1 VALRDADEVTEFYN
15 RLYVGWYSEYSGGGG
30 EIDFIESWEPGSLL
44 DVGCGKGSLLKYAH
58 ARGHRVS
65 GLDLSPVA
73 LEMAAW
79 EVPSAELELGVA
91 EEMPFGDETFD
102 YVTCLGSLEHFAEP
116 PLAVRE
122 MSRVLKPGGK
132 AVVAVPN
139 SHHLEAVVNSL
150 RYGISGHDGQI
161 LEELGTYNQWRE
173 MLEENGLQV
182 VGVDKYNKRPPLMFL
197 GYGVY
202 TIAKGSPTDHPEGV
216 AKQLFE
222 MGEGK
227 DLKGMMAL
235 VDPAKAG
242 LLQPQFEYRFIN
254 NKFGQGFTRVLVY
267 TPVEDGTTATV
278 TLTVPSHYIQ
288 GKLAGSTVKVAD
300 IRLIKVGGK
309 WMVSDVFFG
318 LY

>member
-1 VALRDADEVTEFYN
+1 M
-15 RLYVGWYSEYSGGGG
+15 
-30 EIDFIESWEPGSLL
+30 
-44 DVGCGKGSLLKYAH
+44 KYAH

-79 EVPSAELELGVA
+79 EVPSAELEVGVA

-182 VGVDKYNKRPPLMFL
+182 VGVDKYNKRPPLRPPSIKNLFL
-197 GYGVY
+197 RAARPFTPLNLSY
-202 TIAKGSPTDHPEGV
+202 
-216 AKQLFE
+216 LFIE
-222 MGEGK
+222 MGAVK

-278 TLTVPSHYIQ
+278 TLTVPSQYIQ
-288 GKLAGSTVKVAD
+288 GKLAGSTIKVAD
-300 IRLIKVGGK
+300 VKLIKVGGK
-309 WMVSDVFFG
+309 WMVSDVLFG